1 MRWRMGPPNQFDF
14 SERRCEKIRKAQF
27 SSDAAATGINDRPVR
42 ALANALRTTRCTF
55 IVSAI
60 L

>member
-1 MRWRMGPPNQFDF
+1 MGPPNQFDF
-14 SERRCEKIRKAQF
+14 SEGRCEKIRKAQF
-27 SSDAAATGINDRPVR
+27 SSDAAATGINDGPVR